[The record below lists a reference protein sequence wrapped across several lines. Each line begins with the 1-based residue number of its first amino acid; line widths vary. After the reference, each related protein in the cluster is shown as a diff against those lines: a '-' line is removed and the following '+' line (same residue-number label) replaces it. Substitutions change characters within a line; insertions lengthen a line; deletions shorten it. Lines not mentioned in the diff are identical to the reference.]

1 MPSFDVVNKIDLQ
14 QVDNAINNA
23 RKAIVTRWDF
33 RNTKTEI
40 ELNKKDNSIHIVTE
54 DEMKMKAI
62 EEAIGSALYKVGI
75 DSKAVSYGE
84 IEPTSNTMVKR
95 DAKIVEGIEQ
105 DVARKIVKMI
115 KDAKIKVQA
124 AIQGDQVRV
133 TGKSIDDLQEVI
145 AMLKSA
151 DLEVPLQFVNMKR

>member
-23 RKAIVTRWDF
+23 RKTIVSRWDF

-40 ELNKKDNSIHIVTE
+40 ELNKKDNTIRIVTE
-54 DEMKMKAI
+54 DDMKLKAI
-62 EEAIGSALYKVGI
+62 EEAIGSALFKVGI
-75 DSKAVSYGE
+75 DSKAIHFGKP
-84 IEPTSNTMVKR
+84 EPTSHAMIKQ

-105 DVARKIVKMI
+105 DTAKKMVKMI
-115 KDAKIKVQA
+115 KDTKMKVQA

-133 TGKSIDDLQEVI
+133 TAKSIDDLQEVI
-145 AMLKSA
+145 SLLKSA

>member
-75 DSKAVSYGE
+75 DDKAVSYGE